1 MGLFSRKKE
10 VPVEEFVEYRKLF
23 ESGKFQEALDLLEK
37 RFDKD
42 SPADWYTKGNALD
55 NLQRF
60 KEAAYCYEKAIEMVP
75 DYTKA
80 WYRAGNCL
88 ISLEEYPKARECF
101 AKATNLE
108 RENKTKDEESWLS
121 ASLFGF
127 MLTYFYEINQRQ
139 KDNNMTE
146 EFTAEADE
154 VVKGAYGQ
162 LYEKGVIP
170 KFDQLTDIV
179 EYCNNNINEIYDKL
193 EPNIIIEFRSDIK

>member
-1 MGLFSRKKE
+1 LGLFSGKKQE
-10 VPVEEFVEYRKLF
+10 TSEDLVEYRKLF

-37 RFDKD
+37 RFDKN
-42 SPADWYTKGNALD
+42 SPADWYTKGNALN

-60 KEAAYCYEKAIEMVP
+60 QEAAQCYEKAIEIVP

-88 ISLEEYPKARECF
+88 MSLDEYSKAREYF

-108 RENKTKDEESWLS
+108 RENKTKDEESWES
-121 ASLFGF
+121 ATVFGF
-127 MLTYFYEINQRQ
+127 MLSYIYEIGQRQ
-139 KDNNMTE
+139 QNNSMNE
-146 EFTAEADE
+146 EFTAEADQA
-154 VVKGAYGQ
+154 VIGAYGQ

-179 EYCNNNINEIYDKL
+179 EYCNNNMNEILDKI
-193 EPNIIIEFRSDIK
+193 EPNIVIEFRSD